1 MGKALTR
8 AVDTALRTTG
18 TAPLRAVD
26 YLRVS
31 TEEQADGYGIAYT
44 GKKTVRYIQKKG
56 WKHVGTYADEGFS
69 GSLEADDRPDLRR
82 LMKDARK
89 TPDRKSVV

>member
-1 MGKALTR
+1 MPRGLASREGTDMGKALTR

-44 GKKTVRYIQKKG
+44 GKKTVR
-56 WKHVGTYADEGFS
+56 
-69 GSLEADDRPDLRR
+69 
-82 LMKDARK
+82 
-89 TPDRKSVV
+89 